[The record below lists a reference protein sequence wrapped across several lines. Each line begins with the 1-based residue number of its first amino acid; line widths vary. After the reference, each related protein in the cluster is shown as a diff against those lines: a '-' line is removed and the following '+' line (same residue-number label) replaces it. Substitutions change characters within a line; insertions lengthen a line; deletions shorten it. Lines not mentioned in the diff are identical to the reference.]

1 MVVINR
7 NGYLCKKRASTDKEN
22 NLILFP
28 VRANGHKQYVVYI
41 GDVYLISLD
50 TDKALYAEALQKEFV
65 GYRFVF
71 RAEIIKLP
79 STKDEEKE
87 VKPVQ

>member
-1 MVVINR
+1 MRDTRKPYDDAV
-7 NGYLCKKRASTDKEN
+7 
-22 NLILFP
+22 LFP
-28 VRANGHKQYVVYI
+28 VRAENKKEYVVHI
-41 GDVYLISLD
+41 GNVHLSNFN

-71 RAEIIKLP
+71 RAELIKLP

-87 VKPVQ
+87 VESVQ